1 MWDVFRTERHEM
13 SKAIFPNVEEKRAD
27 LGTPKAHMARKLGIS
42 EQALANK
49 MDGTSEFSANEI
61 LTLANWWNVSADYLM
76 ADAVEVAK

>member
-1 MWDVFRTERHEM
+1 MAKT
-13 SKAIFPNVEEKRAD
+13 IFPGVEEKRAD

-61 LTLANWWNVSADYLM
+61 LTLAKWWNVSADQLM
-76 ADAVEVAK
+76 SGAFIPKSKMA